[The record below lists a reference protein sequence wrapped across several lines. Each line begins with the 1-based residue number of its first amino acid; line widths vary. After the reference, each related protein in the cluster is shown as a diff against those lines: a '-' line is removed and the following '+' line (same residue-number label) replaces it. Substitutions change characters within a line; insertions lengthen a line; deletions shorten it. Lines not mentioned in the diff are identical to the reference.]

1 MTQDERRVYLLKS
14 LLSEKEEYE
23 KLTIPESVLGQKRL
37 LRALFNVRAPAP
49 VSQEFLDVQDAYL
62 KEATAEKGV
71 TDYHTLTP
79 VRKGIWIWQG
89 DITTLACGAIVN
101 AANSQMLG
109 CFNPGHG
116 CIDNIIHTYAGVEL
130 RLRMNDIM
138 REQGHEVINVDLKDS
153 DISAN
158 LATKEGRDEVIQKIH
173 ELHPEGIDGLCC
185 NAGVSGACG
194 NVKLMVSLN
203 YFGATN
209 LAHGLFDLLKKKGGN
224 CVVTS
229 SNTISQGAARMDLV
243 DMLNYSQTKPINE
256 ERILNI
262 LDDFDGSDL
271 SVGNSI
277 YVTTKYA
284 LARWA
289 RRVSASWA
297 ANGVRINT
305 VAPGNVSTPM
315 TATMSEN
322 AKAALAALPIP
333 INYGTDEL
341 MHPEDIA
348 NVIVFLVSPLAHGIN
363 GNVMFVDGGTD
374 ALLNSEKVY

>member
-1 MTQDERRVYLLKS
+1 MGVY
-14 LLSEKEEYE
+14 
-23 KLTIPESVLGQKRL
+23 V
-37 LRALFNVRAPAP
+37 
-49 VSQEFLDVQDAYL
+49 
-62 KEATAEKGV
+62 V
-71 TDYHTLTP
+71 TGGSG
-79 VRKGIWIWQG
+79 GIG
-89 DITTLACGAIVN
+89 GKT
-101 AANSQMLG
+101 
-109 CFNPGHG
+109 
-116 CIDNIIHTYAGVEL
+116 VEIL
-130 RLRMNDIM
+130 

-153 DISAN
+153 DICAN

-194 NVKLMVSLN
+194 NVKLMVS
-203 YFGATN
+203 
-209 LAHGLFDLLKKKGGN
+209 
-224 CVVTS
+224 
-229 SNTISQGAARMDLV
+229 TISQGAARMDLV

-348 NVIVFLVSPLAHGIN
+348 NVIVFLISPLAHGIN

>member
-1 MTQDERRVYLLKS
+1 MGVY
-14 LLSEKEEYE
+14 
-23 KLTIPESVLGQKRL
+23 V
-37 LRALFNVRAPAP
+37 
-49 VSQEFLDVQDAYL
+49 
-62 KEATAEKGV
+62 V
-71 TDYHTLTP
+71 TGGSG
-79 VRKGIWIWQG
+79 GIG
-89 DITTLACGAIVN
+89 GKT
-101 AANSQMLG
+101 
-109 CFNPGHG
+109 
-116 CIDNIIHTYAGVEL
+116 VEIL
-130 RLRMNDIM
+130 

-153 DISAN
+153 DICAN
-158 LATKEGRDEVIQKIH
+158 LATRAGRDEVIREIQ
-173 ELHPEGIDGLCC
+173 
-185 NAGVSGACG
+185 ACG
-194 NVKLMVSLN
+194 NLKLIISLN

-209 LAHGLFDLLKKKGGN
+209 LAHGLFDLLKKKGGS

-243 DMLNYSQTKPINE
+243 DMLNYSQTRPINE

-262 LDDFDGSDL
+262 IEKFDDSDL

-284 LARWA
+284 LARWV

-297 ANGVRINT
+297 ANGVRINA

-315 TATMSEN
+315 TATMSSS

-341 MHPEDIA
+341 MVPEDIA
-348 NVIVFLVSPLAHGIN
+348 NAIVFLVSPLAHGVN